1 MPELL
6 AYCGIDCETCPALVA
21 TRTND
26 AALRAKT
33 AAEWSK
39 SFGHDFK
46 PEEINCTGCAGDGM
60 HIGYCSMCEIR
71 KCARGSTVATC
82 AECAD
87 YGCVTLANFHKNAPE
102 AKARLDAVHARRGAT
117 RPD

>member
-6 AYCGIDCETCPALVA
+6 AYCGIDCDACPALTA
-21 TRTND
+21 TRTGD

-39 SFGHDFK
+39 SYGHDFK
-46 PEEINCTGCAGDGM
+46 PEDINCTGCTTEAGP

-71 KCARGSTVATC
+71 KCAISRELENCSAC
-82 AECAD
+82 SD
-87 YGCVTLANFHKNAPE
+87 SGCTTLAGFHKNAPE
-102 AKARLDAVHARRGAT
+102 ARARLEAIRARRKS
-117 RPD
+117 